1 VRAGILLKSPS
12 TQDTRWG
19 RYVDEFEEREG
30 VWKILHRVV
39 ISEWTDVNTIKP
51 NGTDELYTQGRPIQ
65 EDPSCR
71 PSSHDGSHTAF

>member
-1 VRAGILLKSPS
+1 MRAGILLKSPS

-39 ISEWTDVNTIKP
+39 ISEWTD
-51 NGTDELYTQGRPIQ
+51 ELYTQGRPTRK
-65 EDPSCR
+65 DPSYR